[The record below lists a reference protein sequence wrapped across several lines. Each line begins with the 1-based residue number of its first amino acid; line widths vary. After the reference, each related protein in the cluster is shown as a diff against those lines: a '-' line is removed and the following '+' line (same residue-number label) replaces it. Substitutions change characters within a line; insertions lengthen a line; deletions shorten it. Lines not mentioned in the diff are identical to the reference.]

1 MLEIPFLLLLL
12 FLYILAKSS
21 TLVVENAAKL
31 ARMLRIGQVGMGF
44 LFIALA
50 TSLPEAAISIIS
62 STAKEGALA
71 AGNVFGSNIANI
83 LVILGMGAFLYGFPV
98 SRKNLKEIALVLLLS
113 TIITIYIIFRS
124 QVAGSTLGFFEGLL
138 LLAVG
143 GWYLLKSANKD
154 EMPAYESAK
163 KLDVKNGAIYLVLFI
178 ISLVAVALSSM
189 IVVASSLQL
198 AEGLGL
204 TESFMGATIIAVGT
218 SLPELSIAIAAIRKK
233 QYGLALGDAI
243 GSCVANL
250 TLVLGV
256 AAVISPISVQL
267 KVFMAALLFSI
278 VANVVFLYIA
288 AVKKKF
294 EKTDGAILLFLYAFY
309 LFCIFFLQFSE
320 AGF

>member
-1 MLEIPFLLLLL
+1 MLEIPFILLLL
-12 FLYILAKSS
+12 FLYILARSS
-21 TLVVENAAKL
+21 SLVVENAAKL
-31 ARMLRIGQVGMGF
+31 ARMLKIGQVGMGF

-50 TSLPEAAISIIS
+50 TSLPEVAISIIS

-71 AGNVFGSNIANI
+71 AGNVFGANIANI
-83 LVILGMGAFLYGFPV
+83 LVILGAGAYLYGFPV

-113 TIITIYIIFRS
+113 TLITIYIIFRS
-124 QVAGSTLGFFEGLL
+124 QVAGSTLGLFEGLL
-138 LLAVG
+138 LLAVA
-143 GWYLLKSANKD
+143 GWYMTQSASKD
-154 EMPAYESAK
+154 EMPAYESSK
-163 KLDVKNGAIYLVLFI
+163 KLDVRDGAIYFLLFA
-178 ISLVAVALSSM
+178 ISLVAVVLSSM

-204 TESFMGATIIAVGT
+204 SESFMGATIIAVGT
-218 SLPELSIAIAAIRKK
+218 SLPEISIALAAIRKK

-250 TLVLGV
+250 TLVLGIG
-256 AAVISPISVQL
+256 AVISPISVQL

-294 EKTDGAILLFLYAFY
+294 GKFEGALMLALYAFY
-309 LFCIFFLQFSE
+309 IFCIFFLQFGE

>member
-1 MLEIPFLLLLL
+1 MLEIPFILLLL

-21 TLVVENAAKL
+21 SLVIDNAAKL
-31 ARMLRIGQVGMGF
+31 ARMLKIGQVGMGF

-50 TSLPEAAISIIS
+50 TSLPEVAISVIS
-62 STAKEGALA
+62 STAKQGALA

-83 LVILGMGAFLYGFPV
+83 LIILGVGAFLYSFPV

-113 TIITIYIIFRS
+113 TLITIYIIFRS
-124 QVAGSTLGFFEGLL
+124 QVAGSSLGLFEGLL
-138 LLAVG
+138 LLAVA
-143 GWYLLKSANKD
+143 GWYLLKSASKD

-163 KLDVKNGAIYLVLFI
+163 KLDVRNGAIYLVLFI
-178 ISLVAVALSSM
+178 ISIIAVALSSM

-250 TLVLGV
+250 TIVLGV

-294 EKTDGAILLFLYAFY
+294 GKLEGALMLSLYAFY
-309 LFCIFFLQFSE
+309 IFCIFFLQFGE
-320 AGF
+320 VGF